1 MSGYAREAP
10 SEIAGWRW
18 RLPSLGFA
26 QIIAWGSLY
35 YAIALLAGDLAV
47 ATGVARTT
55 VFGAFTLS
63 LVVSGLA
70 APLAGRLI
78 DAGHGR
84 AVLAGSALLSVAGFL
99 LLAYASGPAL
109 LFAAWAILGA
119 AMGTGL
125 YDAAFASLHRVVPLT
140 AYRRSVTQLT
150 LFGGFASTVF
160 WPLTSWLVARYT
172 AQGALVVFA
181 LLHLCICLPLYLAAL
196 PAPRDQ
202 TPVAHRAGGPM
213 RLPVTRSRRFLA
225 LAAAFSLAAFAVSV
239 ISVHLITLLVAGG
252 LADKQA
258 VVVGALFG
266 PMQVVARIV
275 EYLVAPRV
283 SALTVG
289 SVSFALLCTALLIL
303 GQSGGTLLWPVLF
316 ALCYG
321 AGNGIMTI
329 ARGTVPAQLF
339 ADEPGFGKLLGQLA
353 LPAFVAKAV
362 APFLFS
368 LLIAEVQREIAIGM
382 LLAVG
387 LSAWG
392 AYELARRM

>member
-1 MSGYAREAP
+1 MPGHAQETV
-10 SEIAGWRW
+10 SEMAGWRW
-18 RLPSLGFA
+18 RMPCLGFA

-35 YAIALLAGDLAV
+35 YGIALLAGDLAA

-55 VFGAFTLS
+55 VFGAFTVA

-70 APLAGRLI
+70 APFAGRLI

-84 AVLAGSALLSVAGFL
+84 AVLAASAVLSVPGFL
-99 LLAYASGPAL
+99 LLAHATGPVT
-109 LFAAWAILGA
+109 LFIAWGILGA
-119 AMGTGL
+119 AMGIGL
-125 YDAAFASLHRVVPLT
+125 YDAAFAALHRVVPLAT
-140 AYRRSVTQLT
+140 YRRSVTQLT

-160 WPLTSWLVARYT
+160 WPLTSWLVGRYT
-172 AQGALVVFA
+172 AQGALIAFA
-181 LLHLCICLPLYLAAL
+181 LLHLCICLPLYLLAL
-196 PAPRDQ
+196 PPPLAR
-202 TPVAHRAGGPM
+202 TPIAHRTDSVS
-213 RLPVTRSRRFLA
+213 RLPVTRSPRFLA
-225 LAAAFSLAAFAVSV
+225 LAAAFSLGAFAVAV
-239 ISVHLITLLVAGG
+239 VSVHLITLLVAGG
-252 LADKQA
+252 MDDERA
-258 VVVGALFG
+258 VLVGALFG

-275 EYLVAPRV
+275 EYFSARRV

-303 GQSGGTLLWPVLF
+303 GQSGGTLVWSVFF

-339 ADEPGFGKLLGQLA
+339 AEEPGFGKLLGQLA

-368 LLIAEVQREIAIGM
+368 LLLAEVQRGVAIGM
-382 LLAVG
+382 LLGVG
-387 LSAWG
+387 LAAWA
-392 AYELARRM
+392 AYELARRI